1 MKQNR
6 FFAIFVISLIIYTLP
21 EYFFE
26 NAMLY
31 IVGGIVGGTIKV
43 LLKHFSENPNDFMT
57 FSIWLILLINIT
69 ILFFRLK
76 YKPLK
81 YLILIIIATLLYLFD
96 FILLSITTIDSTDIK
111 KIYSVI
117 AIEILSKSILLSL
130 IIYFGMRQDKLKS

>member
-1 MKQNR
+1 
-6 FFAIFVISLIIYTLP
+6 
-21 EYFFE
+21 
-26 NAMLY
+26 MLY